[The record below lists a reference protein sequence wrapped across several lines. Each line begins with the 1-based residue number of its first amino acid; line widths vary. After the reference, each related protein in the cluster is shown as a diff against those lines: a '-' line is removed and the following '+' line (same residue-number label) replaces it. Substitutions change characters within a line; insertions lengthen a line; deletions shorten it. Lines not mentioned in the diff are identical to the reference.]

1 MFTNKYFGIKTIISF
16 LIIALCLIGKIA
28 PAFAEKKSDKVLT
41 HVAPTAWEPFHH
53 YTVPRTDGSKIDLF
67 IAAAKKKPAPTIV
80 VFGGSKC
87 LPVVMLKKNRTVSA
101 LMFFGDLAGQSGRV
115 NIVVVEKRGL
125 KSFGPPPESQEKAD
139 QMMKSAFE
147 KGLYLKETRV
157 NDGIAVVEALLASDS
172 FKDIHLVGHSEGG
185 DVVSGICRAVAGR
198 GIKSAALMA
207 GAGPTRFFETSVQAR
222 SEKGAAG
229 VKSVLDREIFL
240 SVPGNAR
247 TPEDLQQV
255 TYAIVSSPLDDL
267 KGLNVP
273 LFIAHGD
280 ADVKTPA
287 AAADVFAAE
296 MFRVPS
302 QPLTYLMLPGL
313 DHGFVDP
320 KGEDRSGELLDYYVN
335 WVLSGKY
342 GRSIIIGLPEKKPA
356 K

>member
-16 LIIALCLIGKIA
+16 LIIALCLVGKIV
-28 PAFAEKKSDKVLT
+28 PAFAEKKSDRVLT

-87 LPVVMLKKNRTVSA
+87 LPVVMLKKDRTVSA

-115 NIVVVEKRGL
+115 NIVAVEKRGL
-125 KSFGPPPESQEKAD
+125 KSFGPPPNSKEEAD
-139 QMMKSAFE
+139 QIMKSEFE
-147 KGLYLKETRV
+147 RGLFLKETRV

-185 DVVSGICRAVAGR
+185 DVVSGICRARAGR

-240 SVPGNAR
+240 SVPGNAK
-247 TPEDLQQV
+247 TPEELQQY
-255 TYAIVSSPLDDL
+255 TYAIASSPLDDL
-267 KGLNVP
+267 KGINVP

-280 ADVKTPA
+280 ADIKTPV

-320 KGEDRSGELLDYYVN
+320 KGEDRSGELLDCYVN